1 MDTDELFLV
10 SEWRKGFK
18 RSTDYL
24 YLLLGSF
31 QFLVPSTAMFK
42 KIADSSLITSQV
54 TGHQC
59 YSLIHKD
66 SQEKSRQ
73 ILSLSA
79 TNCKYNFPRKY
90 IFVFES
96 LGTYSLPF
104 YYFVG
109 NKKSNIQYFT
119 KLDLASILCSMFP
132 KQTCSR
138 FTRLV
143 VTMPKIPYKTL

>member
-1 MDTDELFLV
+1 MIIRPSHKTHVGTQKAIKHMDTDELFLV

-79 TNCKYNFPRKY
+79 TNCKYNFPQKY

-96 LGTYSLPF
+96 LGTYYIFITILWAI
-104 YYFVG
+104 
-109 NKKSNIQYFT
+109 KKPSIQYFT
-119 KLDLASILCSMFP
+119 KLDLASILWIS
-132 KQTCSR
+132 
-138 FTRLV
+138 
-143 VTMPKIPYKTL
+143 